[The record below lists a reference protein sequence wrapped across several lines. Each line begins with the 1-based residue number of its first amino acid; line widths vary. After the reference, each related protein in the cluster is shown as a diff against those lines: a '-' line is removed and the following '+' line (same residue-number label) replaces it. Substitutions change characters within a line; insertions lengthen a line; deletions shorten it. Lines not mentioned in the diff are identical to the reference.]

1 MQKRI
6 IWILFLSIAAISA
19 FIIILT
25 FPYGMKKYLYPSAPA
40 MPAAVTT
47 PMEQLL
53 KELET
58 EMQAK
63 APEVLKSFLPGLHDF
78 EIDRLEQLA
87 GAKLPANIRKLYMW
101 RNGQRSAGIAGPI
114 PGHRFLPL
122 QEAVEEKNNQWRK
135 NNDQNR
141 ARRILL
147 NSFIKHRK
155 TWLPIFED
163 ISGDGFFYDMARRES
178 RGGVFYCSAED
189 NTYVFFPSIK
199 NLAASILKCY
209 KNNIFKAV
217 KYENQTALEDEYY
230 QSRTIWLE
238 FGAAN
243 KEKL

>member
-6 IWILFLSIAAISA
+6 TWILFFCIAAISA

-25 FPYGMKKYLYPSAPA
+25 FPYGLKKYLYPPAPP

-53 KELET
+53 KELEI

-63 APEVLKSFLPGLHDF
+63 APETLKSFLPGLHDF

-87 GAKLPANIRKLYMW
+87 GVKLPADIRKLYQW
-101 RNGQRSAGIAGPI
+101 HNGQRSAGSAGPI
-114 PGHRFLPL
+114 PGHRFIPL
-122 QEAVEEKNNQWRK
+122 QEAVEEKNNLWRK

-141 ARRILL
+141 ARRVFL

-155 TWLPIFED
+155 MWLPIFED
-163 ISGDGFFYDMARRES
+163 ITGDGYFFDLAKREAQ
-178 RGGVFYCSAED
+178 GGVFYCSSET

-199 NLAASILKCY
+199 NLLAGVLKCY
-209 KNNIFKAV
+209 QSNVFKTAT
-217 KYENQTALEDEYY
+217 YGNQTILEDEYY
-230 QSRTIWLE
+230 QSRTVWQE

-243 KEKL
+243 KSKL